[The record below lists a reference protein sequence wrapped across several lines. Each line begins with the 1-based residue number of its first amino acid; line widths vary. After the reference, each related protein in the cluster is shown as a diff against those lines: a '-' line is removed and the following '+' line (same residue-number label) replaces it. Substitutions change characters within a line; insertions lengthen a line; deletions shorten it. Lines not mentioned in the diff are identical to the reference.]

1 MLAEQNRFG
10 LGGIHHHADH
20 HRTGRCDFG
29 GVGTGNAAFSGKL
42 GGGTRAGIAHM
53 YRVTGAAQAAR
64 HAAPHGA

>member
-20 HRTGRCDFG
+20 HRTGGSDLGRRSAGDAT
-29 GVGTGNAAFSGKL
+29 VGREFSS
-42 GGGTRAGIAHM
+42 GTRAGIAHM